1 MGLYCKGLGL
11 GLLAYIGLGLKPW
24 VTDSL
29 KIHHGRSMYTYI
41 PDELP
46 TEELFYSH
54 TICTLGTWTPRG
66 NVRLRSSG

>member
-46 TEELFYSH
+46 TEELF
-54 TICTLGTWTPRG
+54 
-66 NVRLRSSG
+66 